1 MKKLLSLAAAA
12 MTVTAALTGPSA
24 TSLAE
29 TDAPNYLLSC
39 SFESGEDGW
48 TGRGGAS
55 VETTSK
61 SAFAGSKALY
71 CSNRS
76 DSWNGAAISLES
88 TVSAGSTYSF
98 STNVKYESG
107 KKETALYHFTMQY
120 SDGSD
125 TKYVKIA
132 SATIIKGE
140 WAQLTNPCFTVPAG
154 ASDISIYVE
163 TATGTTDFYVDDVKI
178 ADEGTAIEGAKGGK
192 YIPGD
197 ILPDGVVD
205 TFDLICARKLLVASD
220 QPAPQSI
227 NADVDKSTEFAVNDL
242 VLLDEYVSGKI
253 TEFPDNTPEPEVT
266 PFEYEANKQFK
277 EAPGNYFQRCEQQG
291 KVTQENYSSIRGN
304 KTLYVYTPYNY
315 DPEKKYNIFYLMH
328 GGGENE
334 KTLFFQDDTMIQ
346 NMLDHMIMNGELEPL
361 IVVTPTFNGQGGEAA
376 NFYEELRANVIP
388 FVEGKYSTYAEST
401 SEEDIRASRMH
412 RAYGGFSMGSVSTW
426 QVFKNDIDLVGYFM
440 PLSGDHWGGNGAY
453 GKAKDLADAVDK
465 SGFTN
470 RQYFIFAATGSD
482 DIAYPNV
489 NPQVDEMKKMSQ
501 FKFTSDFSEGNFYF
515 MVAPGK
521 THWWGYVRHYVYDA
535 LPYFFHETGE

>member
-12 MTVTAALTGPSA
+12 MTVTAAMVGPSSTTLA
-24 TSLAE
+24 DTDSTS
-29 TDAPNYLLSC
+29 YLLSC

-48 TGRGGAS
+48 TGRGDAS
-55 VETTSK
+55 VESSSKTS
-61 SAFAGSKALY
+61 FDGSNALY
-71 CSNRS
+71 CTNRS
-76 DSWNGAAISLES
+76 DSWNGAAISFDDS
-88 TVSAGSTYSF
+88 YAGETLSF

-107 KKETALYHFTMQY
+107 RDTALYHFTMQY
-120 SDGSD
+120 NDGSE
-125 TKYVKIA
+125 TKYEKIA
-132 SATIIKGE
+132 SANIIKGE
-140 WAQLTNPCFTVPAG
+140 WAQLANPSFTVPAN
-154 ASDISIYVE
+154 SSEISIYVE
-163 TATGTTDFYVDDVKI
+163 TATGTSDFYVDDVKV
-178 ADEGTAIEGAKGGK
+178 AAEGTVIEGENGGK

-197 ILPDGVVD
+197 IFPDGVVD
-205 TFDLICARKLLVASD
+205 TFDLICARKLIVASD

-227 NADVDKSTEFAVNDL
+227 NADVDKSKEFAVNDL
-242 VLLDEYVSGKI
+242 VLLDEFISGKI
-253 TEFPDNTPEPEVT
+253 TEFPENIPVEEVT
-266 PFEYEANKQFK
+266 PFDYEANKQFK
-277 EAPGNYFQRCEQQG
+277 EAPGDYFNPCQQQG

-453 GKAKDLADAVDK
+453 GKAKDLADAVDR
-465 SGFTN
+465 SGFTD